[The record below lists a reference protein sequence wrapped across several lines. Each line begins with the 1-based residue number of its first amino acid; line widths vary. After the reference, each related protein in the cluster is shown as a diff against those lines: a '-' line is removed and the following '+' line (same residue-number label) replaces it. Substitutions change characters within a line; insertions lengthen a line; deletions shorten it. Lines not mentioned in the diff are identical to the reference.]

1 MPCRNVS
8 GSDLGRT
15 ALWKGDLSK
24 RHAPA
29 LQKTDCVPLRRPYR
43 NASRAIG
50 ASPCRFFEVLGLSTI
65 SLSGLRDGGKN
76 SARKFPHASTTLD
89 PLICLPTSR
98 DFLRRSMRAEIWRGS
113 SLRTL

>member
-24 RHAPA
+24 WHAPA

-43 NASRAIG
+43 NASRAID
-50 ASPCRFFEVLGLSTI
+50 ASYRVFEVLGPSMV
-65 SLSGLRDGGKN
+65 SLSGLRGGGQEFY
-76 SARKFPHASTTLD
+76 SQIPSCIQYTES
-89 PLICLPTSR
+89 PYLPPDLTRLSQAVDEGR
-98 DFLRRSMRAEIWRGS
+98 NMEGKS
-113 SLRTL
+113 SP